1 MVEKIILE
9 ISNQFIVEGWCW
21 DTRNVKFKVTLQHQ
35 EGDIDK
41 HDKVII
47 TIIIRWKHGLKKI
60 KNDLTRGAG
69 EDAIW
74 SWLDKL

>member
-1 MVEKIILE
+1 MILRYMQCE
-9 ISNQFIVEGWCW
+9 I
-21 DTRNVKFKVTLQHQ
+21 KVTLQHQ

-47 TIIIRWKHGLKKI
+47 TIIIRCKDGLKKK
-60 KNDLTRGAG
+60 KNDLTRKAG

-74 SWLDKL
+74 S